1 MLTQCVRGFTVVK
14 KYRVGTRNYMIRIAA
29 SSQEHVL
36 ECITRKATRPENDMI
51 LVLVSKW
58 NWFLGRCSK
67 KTGFQWG
74 MGVDLILVQGS
85 ELTRFRAGVEHDLV

>member
-58 NWFLGRCSK
+58 NWLLGRCSK
-67 KTGFQWG
+67 ETGFQWG
-74 MGVDLILVQGS
+74 MGVDLISV
-85 ELTRFRAGVEHDLV
+85 

>member
-67 KTGFQWG
+67 ETGFQWG
-74 MGVDLILVQGS
+74 MGVDLISV
-85 ELTRFRAGVEHDLV
+85 

>member
-29 SSQEHVL
+29 LSQEHVL

-58 NWFLGRCSK
+58 SWLLGRCSK
-67 KTGFQWG
+67 ETGFQWG
-74 MGVDLILVQGS
+74 MGVDLISV
-85 ELTRFRAGVEHDLV
+85 